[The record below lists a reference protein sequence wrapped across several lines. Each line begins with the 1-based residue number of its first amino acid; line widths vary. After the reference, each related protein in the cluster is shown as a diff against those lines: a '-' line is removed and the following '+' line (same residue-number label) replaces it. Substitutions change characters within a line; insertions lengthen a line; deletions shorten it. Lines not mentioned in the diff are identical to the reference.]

1 MDRNKFY
8 AEEQLDYQ
16 DVLIAQ
22 RRSDVLS
29 RKDVE
34 LKRVYTFKWC
44 PRKISGVGII
54 AANMDTTGTFE
65 MARTLQNHSMFTALN
80 KHYSLDQLR
89 TFLTMNPDADHVFI
103 STGIKDGDYYKV
115 RKIMDEGLCNNICID
130 IAHGGLTSLPAFVNK
145 VRTDYP
151 DALIM
156 AGNVSESELAIDLI
170 HAGTDLVKAGIGP
183 GSVCRTRAVAGVG
196 RPQLSTVLD
205 LSKTCHNNGAMLV
218 ADGGIVEIG
227 DVAKAIGAGADFVM
241 IGGMFAGT
249 DEAAGDLVES
259 SDGVIRG
266 TDRGELYMEISKYK
280 VFYGMA
286 SEHAQDKHNGGMNK
300 YRASEGKVVKIP
312 YKGSAD
318 RVAQDIEGGLRSA
331 CTYTGT
337 QNIQDLEK
345 NTKFYLVRR
354 TLNNVFGK

>member
-1 MDRNKFY
+1 MPY
-8 AEEQLDYQ
+8 
-16 DVLIAQ
+16 
-22 RRSDVLS
+22 
-29 RKDVE
+29 
-34 LKRVYTFKWC
+34 
-44 PRKISGVGII
+44 
-54 AANMDTTGTFE
+54 
-65 MARTLQNHSMFTALN
+65 
-80 KHYSLDQLR
+80 
-89 TFLTMNPDADHVFI
+89 
-103 STGIKDGDYYKV
+103 
-115 RKIMDEGLCNNICID
+115 
-130 IAHGGLTSLPAFVNK
+130 
-145 VRTDYP
+145 
-151 DALIM
+151 
-156 AGNVSESELAIDLI
+156 
-170 HAGTDLVKAGIGP
+170 
-183 GSVCRTRAVAGVG
+183 
-196 RPQLSTVLD
+196 
-205 LSKTCHNNGAMLV
+205 GAMLV

-266 TDRGELYMEISKYK
+266 TDRGELYMDISKYK
-280 VFYGMA
+280 VFDGMA